1 MGIAPSTARP
11 AGAQVAATNAPR
23 PPATDDEILGIQTRT
38 ARPKVVAPEETRKG
52 DIGDTKAA
60 TRDGGLPASATP
72 ETDRESSTS
81 QNVADPGKEA
91 KAAKG
96 GETENAAVA
105 DEPGE
110 LRAIFDANPELRRA
124 WRDEKAY
131 REIFPTV
138 EAAREIQKLFPTVED
153 ARAAG
158 QQLAELAHLDALFFS
173 GRREAHAEL
182 ARFVQHADPN
192 AFRGLAKAMAEI
204 QSSDALSGG
213 SHSESPKLARENPAS
228 EAGQGVGAQHA
239 APMQDVSA
247 ATRAR
252 AETDAPRPAASEQ
265 DVARQNAFA
274 AFYQEANAGA
284 VQGVLDAIQT
294 QVERLLPEGVAAGAR
309 NRVIGEIY
317 RELDASLR
325 GNRAL
330 AQQVRQAFRSGNF
343 DAEHQRAVV
352 GLIVGRA
359 RQALPAA
366 AKKVVG
372 EWTTGVLAATNAKLA
387 RQRAAE
393 SRVDVTGGGAP
404 GGSGRRPLT
413 PTEID
418 YAKMSDADILNL

>member
-1 MGIAPSTARP
+1 MGIAPSSARP
-11 AGAQVAATNAPR
+11 AGTQTGAANASR
-23 PPATDDEILGIQTRT
+23 PPGTDDEILGIDTGT
-38 ARPKVVAPEETRKG
+38 ARPSGVAPAGTRSG
-52 DIGDTKAA
+52 DIGDTRPAM
-60 TRDGGLPASATP
+60 RDGDTAASGTP
-72 ETDRESSTS
+72 GTDRDSSTPK
-81 QNVADPGKEA
+81 NADEPAKEPA
-91 KAAKG
+91 AAKDA
-96 GETENAAVA
+96 EVEKAAVA
-105 DEPGE
+105 DEPAD
-110 LRAIFDANPELRRA
+110 LKAIFDANPELRRA

-138 EAAREIQKLFPTVED
+138 AAAREIQKLFPTVEE

-158 QQLAELAHLDALFFS
+158 QQLTELAQLDALFFS
-173 GRREAHAEL
+173 GRPEAHAEL
-182 ARFVQHADPN
+182 ARFVQRTDPG

-204 QSSDALSGG
+204 QNADALPGASQ
-213 SHSESPKLARENPAS
+213 SDSAKPARENPGS
-228 EAGQGVGAQHA
+228 EPGQGVGAQHA
-239 APMQDVSA
+239 APMQNASA
-247 ATRAR
+247 TTRAR
-252 AETDAPRPAASEQ
+252 TETDVPGRAASEQ

-330 AQQVRQAFRSGNF
+330 AQQVRQAFRGGNL

-372 EWTTGVLAATNAKLA
+372 EWTSGVLAASNTKLA

-393 SRVDVTGGGAP
+393 SRVDLTGGGAP
-404 GGSGRRPLT
+404 GASGRRPLT